1 MKNTFEPTIFQQSE
15 DSLSKLTMALNLPR
29 EILPASKDI
38 DHVINEL
45 PELLGNMREDI
56 RDEKIVKLCLA
67 SGVGL
72 FDAAVNY
79 IWDQTVIELRKKII
93 RFGLDVVSEILE
105 KKYEEKDVNELQ
117 DSTLLDICL
126 TLQIINDEGYYY
138 LSQCRDMRNNCSAA
152 HPSIG
157 KIDKYELVNYINRC
171 IKFALSEDLIE
182 VVGISIKDLLP
193 VLSEK
198 TFTSD
203 QLSFWNQ
210 RIEDSNSIQKIALFK
225 MLHGKYC
232 DPKSSSIVRGNIL
245 SLSIQCKSLI
255 SDKAIGEII
264 NCYNNYVGKN
274 DEKRKAASE
283 EFLTKV
289 GLFDS
294 LNITIQHT
302 IISRLCKQLYNTH
315 FSLNNFYNEPP
326 YADYLCFVSEQ
337 AEIPDT
343 VKAEFVEV
351 VVYCAV
357 GNPYGVSNLAIPSYH
372 KMVQEFSPKEIEYM
386 IKMEQNDSYFHSL
399 LRNNA
404 NCKSR
409 FKMLLN
415 MVNISL
421 LTPAMLA
428 EYNALVKTL

>member
-1 MKNTFEPTIFQQSE
+1 MKNTFAPTIFQQSE

-117 DSTLLDICL
+117 DSTLLDVCL

-203 QLSFWNQ
+203 QLSFWKQ

-225 MLHGKYC
+225 CCMEN
-232 DPKSSSIVRGNIL
+232 IVIL
-245 SLSIQCKSLI
+245 RVLQ
-255 SDKAIGEII
+255 
-264 NCYNNYVGKN
+264 
-274 DEKRKAASE
+274 
-283 EFLTKV
+283 
-289 GLFDS
+289 
-294 LNITIQHT
+294 
-302 IISRLCKQLYNTH
+302 
-315 FSLNNFYNEPP
+315 
-326 YADYLCFVSEQ
+326 
-337 AEIPDT
+337 
-343 VKAEFVEV
+343 
-351 VVYCAV
+351 
-357 GNPYGVSNLAIPSYH
+357 
-372 KMVQEFSPKEIEYM
+372 
-386 IKMEQNDSYFHSL
+386 
-399 LRNNA
+399 
-404 NCKSR
+404 
-409 FKMLLN
+409 
-415 MVNISL
+415 
-421 LTPAMLA
+421 
-428 EYNALVKTL
+428 